1 MNLDAERLE
10 ALRSAHQADGVRR
23 SKRHSVRVEDY
34 LEVLH
39 ELELVEGRA
48 KPARIAELLAVARP
62 SVTKMLQRLD
72 EEGLVE
78 YKRYHG
84 AVLTREGR
92 IAAARLRERHSLLVR
107 FLIVL
112 GVDEETAH
120 IDTEGIEHH
129 FHEKTLVALR
139 RLVEKAE
146 TDPDWWESRNQ

>member
-1 MNLDAERLE
+1 MDVERLE

-23 SKRHSVRVEDY
+23 SNRHSVRVEDY

-48 KPARIAELLAVARP
+48 KPARIAESLAVARP

-92 IAAARLRERHSLLVR
+92 LAAASLRERHSLLVR

-120 IDTEGIEHH
+120 IDTEGI
-129 FHEKTLVALR
+129 
-139 RLVEKAE
+139 
-146 TDPDWWESRNQ
+146 

>member
-92 IAAARLRERHSLLVR
+92 VAAVSLRERHSLLVR

-129 FHEKTLVALR
+129 FHEKTLDALR

-146 TDPDWWESRNQ
+146 IDPGWWESRNR

>member
-48 KPARIAELLAVARP
+48 KPARIAESLAVARP

-84 AVLTREGR
+84 AVLTRERQISRGKFTR
-92 IAAARLRERHSLLVR
+92 
-107 FLIVL
+107 
-112 GVDEETAH
+112 
-120 IDTEGIEHH
+120 
-129 FHEKTLVALR
+129 KT
-139 RLVEKAE
+139 
-146 TDPDWWESRNQ
+146 

>member
-1 MNLDAERLE
+1 MDAERLE

-48 KPARIAELLAVARP
+48 KPARIAESLAVARP
-62 SVTKMLQRLD
+62 SATKMLQRLD

-92 IAAARLRERHSLLVR
+92 LAAESLRERHSLLVR

-129 FHEKTLVALR
+129 FHEKTLDALR

-146 TDPDWWESRNQ
+146 TDPGWWESRNQ

>member
-1 MNLDAERLE
+1 MDAERLE

-48 KPARIAELLAVARP
+48 KPARIAESLAVARP

-92 IAAARLRERHSLLVR
+92 LAAESLRERHSLLVR

-129 FHEKTLVALR
+129 FPEKTLDALR

-146 TDPDWWESRNQ
+146 TDPGWWESRNR

>member
-48 KPARIAELLAVARP
+48 KPARIAESLAVARP

-92 IAAARLRERHSLLVR
+92 LAAESLRERHSLLVR

-112 GVDEETAH
+112 GVDQETAH
-120 IDTEGIEHH
+120 IDNEGI
-129 FHEKTLVALR
+129 
-139 RLVEKAE
+139 
-146 TDPDWWESRNQ
+146 

>member
-1 MNLDAERLE
+1 MHFVLLIE
-10 ALRSAHQADGVRR
+10 ADGVRR

-48 KPARIAELLAVARP
+48 KPARIAESLAVARP

-84 AVLTREGR
+84 AVLTRRRQISRGN
-92 IAAARLRERHSLLVR
+92 LRERHSLLVR

-129 FHEKTLVALR
+129 FHEKTLDALR
-139 RLVEKAE
+139 NWSKRPRQTPIGGNLVINEILH
-146 TDPDWWESRNQ
+146 

>member
-1 MNLDAERLE
+1 MDAERLE

-39 ELELVEGRA
+39 ELELVEGRT
-48 KPARIAELLAVARP
+48 KPARIAESLAVARP

-92 IAAARLRERHSLLVR
+92 LAAESLRERHSLLVR

-129 FHEKTLVALR
+129 FHEKTLDALR

-146 TDPDWWESRNQ
+146 TDPGWWESRNQ